1 VKEKIKYT
9 IFFKLL
15 INYKII
21 KYFKMSDLN
30 GTNNSDSIM
39 LNNEQTAPTLNDLI
53 SPNND
58 NKKLEDI
65 LSQTVEKIKPIE
77 NIDTAPNNNSE
88 LDSLPKVSLKVNETE
103 PLSMKILSK
112 DKQKQSSGI
121 INIPQSITEKTLK
134 DNTLNESIKTTIN
147 RDLSLI
153 YKKLKYVIN
162 PFTSKE
168 VKKNEIRQWDLW
180 GPLLLD
186 MILALTLSF
195 DTKEK
200 SQMTSLIFIIFWLGG
215 VLLYLN
221 ANFLGVKTSI
231 FQMYCLLGYCLFPLN
246 ISAIILTIFS
256 FNDIIRLI
264 IVMITLVWSIY
275 SSCDYLKIIANQ
287 EQIYLVLYPCILFYL
302 YISWFIFTAKNK

>member
-1 VKEKIKYT
+1 
-9 IFFKLL
+9 
-15 INYKII
+15 
-21 KYFKMSDLN
+21 MSDLN

-39 LNNEQTAPTLNDLI
+39 LNNEQTAPTLNDLMN
-53 SPNND
+53 PNND

-65 LSQTVEKIKPIE
+65 LSQTVEKLKPIE
-77 NIDTAPNNNSE
+77 NIDLNSNNNSG
-88 LDSLPKVSLKVNETE
+88 LDSHQKVSLKMNETE

-112 DKQKQSSGI
+112 DKQKQSSGVI
-121 INIPQSITEKTLK
+121 HIPQSITESTLK

-153 YKKLKYVIN
+153 YKKLKLVIN

-186 MILALTLSF
+186 MILACTLSF

-231 FQMYCLLGYCLFPLN
+231 FQMFCLLGYCLFPLN

-275 SSCDYLKIIANQ
+275 SSSDYLKIIANQ